1 MLAETYGR
9 NGIKKVVRSINP
21 RRKGIILKIS
31 LPSSEVSTNRP
42 AQAASRSSS
51 IGIWLRAYESASRS
65 VFERKA
71 SLPAIN
77 AKCLRKGAQRRSNRF
92 FLDAMDC
99 FAGARNDENSE
110 GFRFLSARLRPPGLV
125 SRTCAASA
133 VAARCRFP
141 GRVARSTI
149 RQQPAGRRG
158 MLAKLTKTKSMGR
171 RPSGYWNSSPA
182 RAPLRRGRRSNP

>member
-1 MLAETYGR
+1 VLAETYGR

-31 LPSSEVSTNRP
+31 LPSSEVSANRP

-77 AKCLRKGAQRRSNRF
+77 AKCLRKERSDEAIHSF
-92 FLDAMDC
+92 SMPWIASLAPAMTKI
-99 FAGARNDENSE
+99 AKASVS
-110 GFRFLSARLRPPGLV
+110 SARVFVRRASCRGLV
-125 SRTCAASA
+125 LRL
-133 VAARCRFP
+133 R
-141 GRVARSTI
+141 
-149 RQQPAGRRG
+149 
-158 MLAKLTKTKSMGR
+158 
-171 RPSGYWNSSPA
+171 
-182 RAPLRRGRRSNP
+182 LRRAAVFLAG